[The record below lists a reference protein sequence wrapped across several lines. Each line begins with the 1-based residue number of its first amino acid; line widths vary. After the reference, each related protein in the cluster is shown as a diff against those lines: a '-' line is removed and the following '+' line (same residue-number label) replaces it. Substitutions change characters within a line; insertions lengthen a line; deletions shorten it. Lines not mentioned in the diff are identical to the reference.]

1 LNISQSANGQKFL
14 KWILVFGNEQ
24 NTNVITAT
32 FPTENAAKL
41 SETLKKVVLAT
52 APSSILPAKVSS
64 LPFTITAPAGLSPVK
79 KIAAVGKA
87 AAFTKDGNI
96 PTADPTDPLFI
107 VAPSL
112 GAVPIED
119 SKAYA
124 TKRLNVY
131 AQLEIGTVTSTNEIS
146 IDNLSGWEIAADARD
161 RQTQAPLK
169 VYQIML
175 FPKQGGYVLMTGIVG
190 DKQAELYLPKFKE
203 MALTYRN
210 SPK

>member
-1 LNISQSANGQKFL
+1 M
-14 KWILVFGNEQ
+14 FGNEQ
-24 NTNVITAT
+24 TTNVITAT

-41 SETLKKVVLAT
+41 SETLKQVVLAT
-52 APSSILPAKVSS
+52 TPSSILPSKVSA
-64 LPFTITAPAGLSPVK
+64 LPFTITAAAGLSPVQK
-79 KIAAVGKA
+79 VAAMGKA

-96 PTADPTDPLFI
+96 PTADPSDPLFI

-112 GAVPIED
+112 GAVPIGD

-131 AQLEIGTVTSTNEIS
+131 SQLEIGTVTSTNKIS

-190 DKQAELYLPKFKE
+190 DKQAALYLPKFKE